1 MKMTQNQNAENNQDP
16 EAIASGVINDL
27 KAGASQM
34 AERAATTVN
43 ETLNAGREYVG
54 QIRDAGQNLAGG
66 VYQTGH
72 RRAEEAAFYAEL
84 GYEEARDWA
93 RSHPSQALGIA
104 AGIGLLLGILVA
116 RR

>member
-1 MKMTQNQNAENNQDP
+1 MAQNLTAEHEQH
-16 EAIASGVINDL
+16 SGVINDL
-27 KAGASQM
+27 KAGASRL
-34 AERAATTVN
+34 AEHGASTMN
-43 ETLNAGREYVG
+43 DTLDTGREYAG
-54 QIRDAGQNLAGG
+54 RIRDAGRNLAVG

>member
-1 MKMTQNQNAENNQDP
+1 MAQNLTAEHEQHS
-16 EAIASGVINDL
+16 EATATGVINDL
-27 KAGASQM
+27 KAGASRL
-34 AERAATTVN
+34 AERGASTVN
-43 ETLNAGREYVG
+43 DSLDTGREYVG
-54 QIRDAGQNLAGG
+54 RIRDAGQNLAGG

-72 RRAEEAAFYAEL
+72 RKAEEAAFYAEL